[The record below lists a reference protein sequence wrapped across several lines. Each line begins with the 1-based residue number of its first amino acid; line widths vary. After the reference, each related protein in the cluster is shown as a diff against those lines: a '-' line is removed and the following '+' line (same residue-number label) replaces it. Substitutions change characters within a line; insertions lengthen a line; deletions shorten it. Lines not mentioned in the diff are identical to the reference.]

1 MLSYLYRTGT
11 AFYLSWLDRAHSA
24 IGSHRVNVGGHG
36 VVAGLPAGLQE
47 SEAEQPLALERLAH
61 HHAVAVLEDEERDDR
76 VGEEDEAREREER
89 HLAREVAQDLVDVEG
104 RRAHRAESTGR
115 PWASVVR

>member
-36 VVAGLPAGLQE
+36 VVAGLPAG
-47 SEAEQPLALERLAH
+47 
-61 HHAVAVLEDEERDDR
+61 
-76 VGEEDEAREREER
+76 
-89 HLAREVAQDLVDVEG
+89 REVRAIVGQVTAGVSVERKRVIGELISVARRVMCVVDQRLQG
-104 RRAHRAESTGR
+104 IA
-115 PWASVVR
+115 